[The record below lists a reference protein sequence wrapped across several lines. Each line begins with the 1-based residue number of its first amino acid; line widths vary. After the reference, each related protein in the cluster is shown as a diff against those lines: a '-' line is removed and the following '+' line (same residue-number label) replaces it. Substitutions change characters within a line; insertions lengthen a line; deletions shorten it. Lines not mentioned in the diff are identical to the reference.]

1 VDDPFELV
9 QAFKHRLKVSN
20 DDVFAEIVHPLCGNV
35 NENGGATAETDA
47 TEPNLQRN
55 ETSALSPL
63 ITPRSPSPQ
72 PLPLPRLPK
81 RLKSGTANW
90 PPLGSQ
96 CSSIRNSPPKAKRY
110 RPPPPLPHE
119 ALKSP
124 TEIYLQLGSLSV
136 RSHPPAVRRSIP
148 VAITRCRLLC
158 AVIYLFAVVWLGDGM
173 FTVSDLRS
181 KGRRFDSQPFHRQV
195 TTLSKLFTCMC
206 LCYQVI

>member
-1 VDDPFELV
+1 MCFLLQAQNRCVNPTRPSVDDPFELV
-9 QAFKHRLKVSN
+9 QALKHRLKVSN
-20 DDVFAEIVHPLCGNV
+20 DDVFGEIVHPLCGNI
-35 NENGGATAETDA
+35 NENDDTTAESDA
-47 TEPNLQRN
+47 TEPKLQQN
-55 ETSALSPL
+55 ETSAMSLL

-81 RLKSGTANW
+81 RLKSGISNW
-90 PPLGSQ
+90 PPVGSQ

-124 TEIYLQLGSLSV
+124 TEIYLELGSLSI

-158 AVIYLFAVVWLGDGM
+158 AVIYLFAVVWLGDVM
-173 FTVSDLRS
+173 VMVSDQRS
-181 KGRRFDSQPFHRQV
+181 
-195 TTLSKLFTCMC
+195 
-206 LCYQVI
+206 